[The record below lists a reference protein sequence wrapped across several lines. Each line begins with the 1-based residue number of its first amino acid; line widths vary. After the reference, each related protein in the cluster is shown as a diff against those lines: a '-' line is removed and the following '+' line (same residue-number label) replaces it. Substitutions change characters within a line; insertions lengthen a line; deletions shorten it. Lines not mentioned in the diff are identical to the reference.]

1 MHASFNR
8 IHRLAP
14 ACTPPIARG
23 SLSVCC
29 AMLLLL
35 VWLIWT
41 SWRLWRHVAVTWHR
55 YASARNIDIID
66 GHVSGHRVGPQ
77 LICTHRHGID
87 KYLDTLLASQT
98 AQKALHRPLPKRVI
112 ARWRTVRVI
121 ISIFLPNQS
130 QRSSFAVIGYAKAG
144 CRRPPMTRAAASTR
158 VLEYYSSNKLLE

>member
-1 MHASFNR
+1 VHAAYSTWFAECVLRN
-8 IHRLAP
+8 
-14 ACTPPIARG
+14 IAVAAVAAG
-23 SLSVCC
+23 VIDMNQLTAV
-29 AMLLLL
+29 
-35 VWLIWT
+35 T
-41 SWRLWRHVAVTWHR
+41 SRRRHVTQIYV
-55 YASARNIDIID
+55 SARNIDIID

-121 ISIFLPNQS
+121 ISTFLPNQS

-144 CRRPPMTRAAASTR
+144 RRRSPTTCRP
-158 VLEYYSSNKLLE
+158 L